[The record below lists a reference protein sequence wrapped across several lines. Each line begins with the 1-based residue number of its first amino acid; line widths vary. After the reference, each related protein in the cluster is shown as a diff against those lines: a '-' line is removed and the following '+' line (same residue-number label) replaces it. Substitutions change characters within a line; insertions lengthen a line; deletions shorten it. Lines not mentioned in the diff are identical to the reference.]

1 MRAAESACAEPVG
14 AAMNQAQPGFCEKN
28 SGEGRSPVNSTPITL
43 PAANCARELA
53 AREQEPPAFRL
64 NAAGN
69 PFSVEQAQR
78 RAEEAL
84 AAGQLGA
91 ILVAGGQGTRLGFD
105 HPKGMFAIGPVTG
118 SFAEAGRPR
127 FAAPRLLRPQR
138 LLVAGLR
145 LDHARVLWHVLVDFR
160 QSFHATDTL
169 SLLEFALADVGALAA
184 YRLMIDL
191 GLCELAESADGRA
204 DPRQRH
210 GLTIGALPCQI

>member
-1 MRAAESACAEPVG
+1 
-14 AAMNQAQPGFCEKN
+14 
-28 SGEGRSPVNSTPITL
+28 
-43 PAANCARELA
+43 
-53 AREQEPPAFRL
+53 
-64 NAAGN
+64 
-69 PFSVEQAQR
+69 
-78 RAEEAL
+78 
-84 AAGQLGA
+84 
-91 ILVAGGQGTRLGFD
+91 
-105 HPKGMFAIGPVTG
+105 MFAIGPVTG

-169 SLLEFALADVGALAA
+169 ALLEFALADVGALAA